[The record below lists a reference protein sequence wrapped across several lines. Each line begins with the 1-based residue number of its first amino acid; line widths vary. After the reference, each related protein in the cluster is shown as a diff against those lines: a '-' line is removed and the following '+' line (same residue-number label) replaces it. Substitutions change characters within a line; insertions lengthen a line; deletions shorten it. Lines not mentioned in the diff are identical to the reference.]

1 MCSKLRG
8 ATVIVAPSTIMFID
22 ARSKTLNDFGELFA
36 MNTLGRILLLVLC
49 FLFTVSGVSVAH
61 AQERIDLAPMMSV
74 TMLPATDDAL
84 DRVRKLNSDNS
95 IVWTGVNDFRR
106 TNKWDG
112 SGEYWYKLS
121 LKDLRTDQFQIPV
134 IVMPFVIQA
143 LSVYAGERQIY
154 SWGLFQSGGRIGFR
168 GYPIHLISLKDLNIQ
183 EPLFIRVGSG
193 GANIGIIDG
202 IFMGERG
209 LVTESYFWLGLPN
222 LGLFVLALLIGS
234 LSLFAFAAI
243 RDNKTLLAY
252 GLFAIVIGTFVGSH
266 SYTLRLSPDWAKV
279 RHSTELF
286 SLYLSGLTFS
296 FYLDT
301 IFRHI
306 DKFRILN
313 KSWKFY
319 AIFALA
325 AALGEL
331 TQWAPLF
338 KWLRPW
344 QLITAL
350 IFLSVP
356 YFTIKSMLTKSVESY
371 FVGGGLLAFTA
382 ASFAG
387 VLFSVRGGAVTA
399 PIFHFFII
407 SGVFM
412 LLVGLGGLIV
422 YRHYDTNRRVIE
434 YQQEAATIREAQA
447 RQEKDMEAARAVQQT
462 LLPSSLRFPGFETA
476 AHWTTADQTGGDW
489 YSGYFDDKAGVAY
502 LFLGDVTGHGF
513 ASALVTGLAH
523 GAVSSVF
530 KLYETDTSLSPAER
544 LLRIARG
551 VNHVVFESAARSVRA
566 MSMVCLAMNSV
577 TGDIH
582 LINCGHPQV
591 YLIKQNSVE
600 VLIGSGSLLGF
611 YAEPE
616 FEVKEYKMD
625 VGDRLFVYT
634 DGVLENGRNS
644 GKAVSFAKLR
654 RTLNQSQKSLQ
665 DIHSDVVNL
674 LKSTWQDSPIEDDYT
689 LVLMQWGQTRS
700 VAT

>member
-1 MCSKLRG
+1 MLPLMLNFKLLCFPVVRLVPCP
-8 ATVIVAPSTIMFID
+8 A
-22 ARSKTLNDFGELFA
+22 GEIFFQMKSLSRF
-36 MNTLGRILLLVLC
+36 LLLFFIL
-49 FLFTVSGVSVAH
+49 TVAQAVGQPAS
-61 AQERIDLAPMMSV
+61 AQERIDLAPLTSV
-74 TMLPATDDAL
+74 TMLPAAESIAARL
-84 DRVRKLNSDNS
+84 QSLSSDTGK
-95 IVWTGVNDFRR
+95 IWTKASEFRR

-112 SGEYWYKLS
+112 SGEYWYKLD
-121 LKDLRTDQFQIPV
+121 LKNVAADRFQLPV

-143 LSVYAGERQIY
+143 LSVYSDGREIY
-154 SWGLFQSGGRIGFR
+154 SWGLFKPDGRIGFR
-168 GYPIHLISLKDLNIQ
+168 GYPIHLIPVKNVNLNQ
-183 EPLFIRVGSG
+183 PLFIRVGSG

-202 IFMGERG
+202 IFLAERG
-209 LVTESYFWLGLPN
+209 QVTESYFWLGLPN
-222 LGLFVLALLIGS
+222 LGLFILALLIGS

-243 RDNKTLLAY
+243 RENKTLLAY

-266 SYTLRLSPDWAKV
+266 SYTLRLFTDWAKL

-301 IFRHI
+301 IFGHI
-306 DKFRILN
+306 DKYRILN

-319 AIFALA
+319 ALFAVA
-325 AALGEL
+325 AAVGEL

-344 QLITAL
+344 QLVTAL
-350 IFLSVP
+350 IFLTVP
-356 YFTIKSMLTKSVESY
+356 YFTIKSMLSKSVESY
-371 FVGGGLLAFTA
+371 FVGGGLLAFTM

-387 VLFSVRGGAVTA
+387 VIFSVGGGAVTA
-399 PIFHFFII
+399 AIFHFFII
-407 SGVFM
+407 SGVFL

-434 YQQEAATIREAQA
+434 YQKETAIIREAQA

-462 LLPSSLRFPGFETA
+462 LLPLSLRFPGFETA

-489 YSGYFDDKAGVAY
+489 YSGYFDEKSGVAY

-530 KLYETDTSLSPAER
+530 KLYENDSSLTPAER
-544 LLRIARG
+544 LQRIARG
-551 VNHVVFESAARSVRA
+551 VNHVVFESASRSVRA
-566 MSMVCLAMNSV
+566 MSMVCLAMNSA

-591 YLIKQNSVE
+591 YLIKQNKVD
-600 VLIGSGSLLGF
+600 VLLGSGSLLGF
-611 YAEPE
+611 HAEPE
-616 FEVKEYKMD
+616 FEVKEYKMEE
-625 VGDRLFVYT
+625 GDRLFVYT
-634 DGVLENGRNS
+634 DGVLENGRNE

-654 RTLNQSQKSLQ
+654 RALNQSQKSLTE
-665 DIHSDVVNL
+665 IHSEVVSL
-674 LKSTWQDSPIEDDYT
+674 LKNTWQDAPIEDDYT